1 MRALL
6 PFILGE
12 RGRAA
17 VIPFGNRF
25 VARTLVFQSHR
36 IFLDRREDM
45 WNDSRS
51 MPPLPHNSKT
61 RQLQNEST
69 LENKS
74 MDRIVG
80 DDIASGI
87 RQVVHQLLTLAS
99 DPDSQ
104 QIMAKQPG
112 TIRRCGNHT
121 VEFIS
126 GLVTY
131 MSDEDE
137 EVRLMATRALEFLST
152 NPANKSILVN
162 HPGLVE
168 KMVVPCFGW

>member
-1 MRALL
+1 
-6 PFILGE
+6 
-12 RGRAA
+12 
-17 VIPFGNRF
+17 
-25 VARTLVFQSHR
+25 
-36 IFLDRREDM
+36 
-45 WNDSRS
+45 
-51 MPPLPHNSKT
+51 
-61 RQLQNEST
+61 
-69 LENKS
+69 

-112 TIRRCGNHT
+112 RWLWRADHS
-121 VEFIS
+121 VEFIN

-137 EVRLMATRALEFLST
+137 EVRLMAARALEFLST

-168 KMVVPCFGW
+168 KMVRVLFRCEA

>member
-1 MRALL
+1 
-6 PFILGE
+6 
-12 RGRAA
+12 
-17 VIPFGNRF
+17 
-25 VARTLVFQSHR
+25 
-36 IFLDRREDM
+36 
-45 WNDSRS
+45 
-51 MPPLPHNSKT
+51 
-61 RQLQNEST
+61 
-69 LENKS
+69 

-112 TIRRCGNHT
+112 TILCYGNHN

-162 HPGLVE
+162 HPGLIE
-168 KMVVPCFGW
+168 KMVAPCFRK

>member
-1 MRALL
+1 MERSPNPPDLNERA
-6 PFILGE
+6 
-12 RGRAA
+12 
-17 VIPFGNRF
+17 
-25 VARTLVFQSHR
+25 
-36 IFLDRREDM
+36 
-45 WNDSRS
+45 
-51 MPPLPHNSKT
+51 SK
-61 RQLQNEST
+61 ST
-69 LENKS
+69 CKNNS

-112 TIRRCGNHT
+112 RRWCCASDS

-126 GLVTY
+126 GLVNY
-131 MSDEDE
+131 MSDDDE
-137 EVRLMATRALEFLST
+137 EVRLMAARALEFLST

-168 KMVVPCFGW
+168 KMVGVPFRCER

>member
-1 MRALL
+1 MY
-6 PFILGE
+6 
-12 RGRAA
+12 
-17 VIPFGNRF
+17 
-25 VARTLVFQSHR
+25 
-36 IFLDRREDM
+36 
-45 WNDSRS
+45 
-51 MPPLPHNSKT
+51 
-61 RQLQNEST
+61 
-69 LENKS
+69 
-74 MDRIVG
+74 RIVG

-112 TIRRCGNHT
+112 RKLCCINHC

-131 MSDEDE
+131 MSDDDE
-137 EVRLMATRALEFLST
+137 EVRLMAARALEFLST

-168 KMVVPCFGW
+168 KMVGVVFLCER